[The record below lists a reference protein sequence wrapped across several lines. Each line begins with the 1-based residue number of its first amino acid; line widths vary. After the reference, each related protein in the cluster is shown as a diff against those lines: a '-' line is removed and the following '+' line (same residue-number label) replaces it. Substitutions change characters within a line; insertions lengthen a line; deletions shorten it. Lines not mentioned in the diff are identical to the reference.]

1 VNNDG
6 ILDLILGGNQYEFKP
21 QFSRLDSNYGSVLL
35 GSKSGTFSWLPKS
48 NIGRIWKVFGIL
60 SAVTIVEVYLGI
72 LKPDFLFMND
82 FLSMNLLN
90 WIFYALTV
98 FKAYYIVYA
107 FMHMEGE
114 KSSLRSA
121 VVFPVIFLILYLLF
135 ILLTEGDYIYEVFK
149 NSTIK
154 WNF

>member
-1 VNNDG
+1 MSHEHV
-6 ILDLILGGNQYEFKP
+6 
-21 QFSRLDSNYGSVLL
+21 SN
-35 GSKSGTFSWLPKS
+35 T
-48 NIGRIWKVFGIL
+48 GRIWKVFGIL
-60 SAVTIVEVYLGI
+60 SAVTIIEVYLGI
-72 LKPDFLFMND
+72 LKPDFLHMNS

-98 FKAYYIVYA
+98 FKAYYIVWA

-114 KSSLRSA
+114 KSTLRSA

-135 ILLTEGDYIYEVFK
+135 ILLTEGNYIYEVFK

>member
-1 VNNDG
+1 MSHEHV
-6 ILDLILGGNQYEFKP
+6 
-21 QFSRLDSNYGSVLL
+21 
-35 GSKSGTFSWLPKS
+35 S

-72 LKPDFLFMND
+72 VKPDFLFMND
-82 FLSMNLLN
+82 FLGMNILN
-90 WIFYALTV
+90 WVFYILTIY
-98 FKAYYIVYA
+98 KAYYIVWA

-114 KSSLRSA
+114 KSTLRSA
-121 VVFPVIFLILYLLF
+121 VVYPVVFLILYLLF
-135 ILLTEGDYIYEVFK
+135 ILLTEGDYIFEVFK

>member
-1 VNNDG
+1 MSHEHV
-6 ILDLILGGNQYEFKP
+6 
-21 QFSRLDSNYGSVLL
+21 
-35 GSKSGTFSWLPKS
+35 S

-60 SAVTIVEVYLGI
+60 SAVTVVEVYLGI

-90 WIFYALTV
+90 WIFYALTI

-121 VVFPVIFLILYLLF
+121 VVYPVIFLILYLLF